1 MSQRGID
8 PVGFAEKV
16 LALLELGSFSATYK
30 YALFTAIMDLCLES
44 ATRPSTDGTVIT
56 TRQLAERVVEL
67 YWQHA
72 APYEG
77 GPVLRQ
83 GGVRTGNQA
92 EILRAIS
99 DFRALYAGEAGV

>member
-44 ATRPSTDGTVIT
+44 AMRSGTDDTVIT

-67 YWQHA
+67 YWQLSPTTNFSPFS
-72 APYEG
+72 APSM
-77 GPVLRQ
+77 
-83 GGVRTGNQA
+83 
-92 EILRAIS
+92 AIS
-99 DFRALYAGEAGV
+99 RKVVRRSRH